1 MAALF
6 YVFLVFLVTLGPARI
21 VPAFAERMADA
32 SGGEQRKYA
41 VKASIFATAVI
52 LAAALIGMTLR
63 DVWRTPWAALSIAGG
78 AILLPEALRLMRAT
92 WVPNPDAP
100 RTEPAQASLEGPAI
114 VTPYGIVAVLL
125 FAATQEA
132 DDSFRTGLIALLLGV
147 MALDLFSMLNARRIM
162 RMGAAPL
169 FRASVWV
176 LAPVLAALAIQAIA
190 VPAATFAA
198 NYLPSHSDDDD
209 DDTVNCQTHVSTHH
223 HHHLIR
229 ASLANAAVRRGA
241 HLW

>member
-21 VPAFAERMADA
+21 VPAFADRTAGA
-32 SGGEQRKYA
+32 SPAEQRRSA
-41 VKASIFATAVI
+41 IKAAGFATAVI

-63 DVWRTPWAALSIAGG
+63 DIWRTPWAALSIAGG
-78 AILLPEALRLMRAT
+78 VILLPEALRLMRAT
-92 WVPNPDAP
+92 WAPNPDAP
-100 RTEPAQASLEGPAI
+100 RTEPPPASLEGPAI
-114 VTPYGIVAVLL
+114 ITPYGVVAVLL

-132 DDSFRTGLIALLLGV
+132 DDGFRAGMIALLLTV

-162 RMGAAPL
+162 RVGAAPL

-198 NYLPSHSDDDD
+198 NYLLSHSDDG

-223 HHHLIR
+223 HPHLIR
-229 ASLANAAVRRGA
+229 TSVASAAFERRE
-241 HLW
+241 HP